1 MCMHGQ
7 RFEVKVGDFDSA
19 IDLPRLQTNVS
30 LVGQL
35 QRSSPIGTPGYRPV
49 EVGKCIVTEFIHLRL
64 WLLLFTNPLIIN
76 FYLNIHKTL
85 VK

>member
-7 RFEVKVGDFDSA
+7 KFEVKVGDFDSA

-35 QRSSPIGTPGYRPV
+35 QRSNPIGTPGYRPV
-49 EVGKCIVTEFIHLRL
+49 EVS
-64 WLLLFTNPLIIN
+64 W
-76 FYLNIHKTL
+76 
-85 VK
+85 